1 MFTKG
6 FEKIAVS
13 LGWLNQRAAG
23 GVTSRLGKM
32 ERKFSEMPSA
42 ASRTGARIGQAVDTA
57 KKFRAAT
64 KGFKD
69 SRSIGTKIKDAVKGS
84 NPRTHFQDLSQGGK
98 DALRASYKGI
108 NKAMPK
114 VASAWGRPSWGKRY
128 SKKVVEGTKAVGRHL
143 KHNRHDYMMGT
154 AALGSVGTAIGANR
168 KRKGK

>member
-32 ERKFSEMPSA
+32 
-42 ASRTGARIGQAVDTA
+42 AVDTA